1 MVEASEAPSM
11 SDEEGELLRYAVH
24 EGLAEIAFNRPH
36 RLNAVNEA
44 VYAAMHKALLRAE
57 EDETVRVVL
66 LRGEGRAFCVGA
78 DLKAHGSGQR
88 TPYQRRRYLE
98 GEQEVCRRILHLSK
112 PVVAAVHGYA
122 LGAGAEMA
130 LAADFLLMSKSA
142 KLGFPELSIGN
153 FLGGGVTWLLPR
165 LVGLAR
171 ARELLFFGER
181 LDGEQAERIGLANRA
196 FDDEGFLESARLYA
210 RALAEKAPISMEL
223 AKRTLLLA
231 AGNSLE
237 AALAA
242 ELEGMT
248 FVATT
253 EDWREG
259 VVAFAEK
266 RPPRFRGR

>member
-1 MVEASEAPSM
+1 MAETGESGQ
-11 SDEEGELLRYAVH
+11 EETPVRYAVQA
-24 EGLAEIAFNRPH
+24 GVAELAFNRPH

-44 VYAAMHKALLRAE
+44 VYAALREALRRAE
-57 EDETVRVVL
+57 EDEAVRVVL

-78 DLKAHGSGQR
+78 DLKAHGSGER

-98 GEQEVCRRILHLSK
+98 GEQEVCRCIMHLSK

-130 LAADFLLMSKSA
+130 LAADFLLMSRSA
-142 KLGFPELSIGN
+142 KIGFPELSIGN

-181 LDGEQAERIGLANRA
+181 IDGAQAEGMGLANRA
-196 FDDEGFLESARLYA
+196 LDDEGFLEAARLYA
-210 RALAEKAPISMEL
+210 RTLAEKAPISMEL

-259 VVAFAEK
+259 VEAFAEK
-266 RPPRFRGR
+266 RAPKFHGR